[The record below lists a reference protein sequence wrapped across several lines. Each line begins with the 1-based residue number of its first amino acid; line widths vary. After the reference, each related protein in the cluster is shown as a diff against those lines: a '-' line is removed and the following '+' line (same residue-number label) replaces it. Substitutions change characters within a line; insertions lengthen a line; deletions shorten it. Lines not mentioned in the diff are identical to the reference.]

1 MTKDRQ
7 LGDGKMIY
15 DSLQELDT
23 RKLLNKKIVMW
34 GMGVQTGGVISWL
47 RHNGYGEN
55 ILFIVDNFKH
65 TFCKEY
71 EGIPVL
77 KPHVLSEL
85 EKGSFIVILAINY
98 AEDVWKQLS
107 AYGITDIYNLRNLE
121 EQLIPYRYDIPWHF
135 INRSKGK
142 KHLCY
147 ILAGYEPELWKDTIG
162 RVENFQDGDMDYC
175 LVLSGKQDD
184 ILEKIAE
191 RNGWSYLYTETNQ
204 VCFVQ
209 NLVIELHPSAEY
221 ILKMDEDIFVGKN
234 FFAEMIRNYR
244 KVEEEGEYRIG
255 FAVPVVPLNCCGY
268 VTYLNLIGR
277 KEEYEQQFGRAY
289 KHRFSAVFNVEE
301 TAEFLWDTMETFDSM
316 SSRFLK
322 NEGYDILDC
331 YYNIGCIMFS
341 RERWMMMGR
350 WPELPGESGMGRDEA
365 HICEDNRKKDLA
377 IYEIKSALAGHLAF
391 GHQKKRMMQYY
402 REHAGKFAIDDN
414 GSDKCC

>member
-1 MTKDRQ
+1 
-7 LGDGKMIY
+7 MIY
-15 DSLQELDT
+15 DSLKELDT

-55 ILFIVDNFKH
+55 ILFIVDNFKY

-121 EQLIPYRYDIPWHF
+121 ERLVPYRYDMPWHF

-142 KHLCY
+142 RYLCY

-162 RVENFQDGDMDYC
+162 RVENYQDEDMDYC
-175 LVLSGKQDD
+175 LVLSGRQDD

-204 VCFVQ
+204 VCFIQ
-209 NLVIELHPSAEY
+209 NLVIELHPCAEY

-234 FFAEMIRNYR
+234 FFAEMIRNYH
-244 KVEEEGEYRIG
+244 KIEEEGEYRIG

-289 KHRFSAVFNVEE
+289 KHRFSAVFNVAE

-365 HICEDNRKKDLA
+365 YICEDNRKKDLV

-414 GSDKCC
+414 GRDKCC

>member
-1 MTKDRQ
+1 
-7 LGDGKMIY
+7 MIY
-15 DSLQELDT
+15 ESLKNLEA
-23 RKLLNKKIVMW
+23 RMLLQKSIVLW
-34 GMGVQTGGVISWL
+34 GMGVQTEGVIAWL
-47 RHNGYGEN
+47 SQNGYGEN
-55 ILFIVDNFKH
+55 IQLIVDNFKY

-71 EGIPVL
+71 QGIPVL
-77 KPHVLSEL
+77 KPDALREL
-85 EKGSFIVILAINY
+85 EKDSFIVLLAINY
-98 AEDVWKQLS
+98 AEDVWKQLA
-107 AYGITDIYNLRNLE
+107 AYDITEIYNLRNLE
-121 EQLIPYRYDIPWHF
+121 ERLVSYRYDIPWHF
-135 INRSKGK
+135 TNRSKGK

-162 RVENFQDGDMDYC
+162 RVENFQDEDMDYC

-184 ILEKIAE
+184 IVEKIAE

-204 VCFVQ
+204 VCFIQ

-244 KVEEEGEYRIG
+244 KIEEEGECRIG

-277 KEEYEQQFGRAY
+277 KEEYEQQFGRVY
-289 KHRFSAVFNVEE
+289 KHWFSAVFNVEE

-402 REHAGKFAIDDN
+402 REHAGKFAIDDIW
-414 GSDKCC
+414 KR